1 MTRSVPEGFTA
12 LTPYLALR
20 DAAKAIDFYREA
32 LGAEELYRLPTPDGR
47 IAHAELQLRDARIM
61 VSDEMPGWDNRS
73 AQTLGGSPV
82 GLFVYC
88 EDVDALAKRFIAAG
102 GEVVRPV
109 EDQFY
114 GDRTGTVRDPEGF
127 TWTLAQHIEDVS
139 PEEMAR
145 RMSAMFAS
153 P

>member
-1 MTRSVPEGFTA
+1 MGPQCGFNRPA
-12 LTPYLALR
+12 L
-20 DAAKAIDFYREA
+20 
-32 LGAEELYRLPTPDGR
+32 
-47 IAHAELQLRDARIM
+47 
-61 VSDEMPGWDNRS
+61 S
-73 AQTLGGSPV
+73 
-82 GLFVYC
+82 
-88 EDVDALAKRFIAAG
+88 DVDALAKRFIAAG

-109 EDQFY
+109 EDQFD

-127 TWTLAQHIEDVS
+127 TWTHAQHIEDVS